1 MLPRTLVFTLI
12 ATSLLAAEP
21 EKLTKLR
28 GSYES
33 AMTKATAPIQKT
45 YTTELEKLK
54 LEFTKSGKL
63 EDALAVDAEIKRLS
77 GETATKQAEQTPS
90 SRGISPIGERWTRQT
105 GVTYDFVPDG
115 TLLTK
120 GRDTPIEKAAKG
132 TWKLLPDGRFE
143 LDYGTGAI
151 RYFVITDRKV
161 GTLIEPTGGEIKL
174 TFDSKLK

>member
-1 MLPRTLVFTLI
+1 MIPRTLIFTLF
-12 ATSLLAAEP
+12 ATTLLASEP

-77 GETATKQAEQTPS
+77 GEAATKQTEQTPA
-90 SRGISPIGERWTRQT
+90 SRGMSPIGERWTRQT
-105 GVTYDFVPDG
+105 GATYDFVSDG

-120 GRDTPIEKAAKG
+120 GKDTPIENAKRG

-143 LDYGTGAI
+143 LDIGTGVI

-161 GTLIEPTGGEIKL
+161 GKLIEPTGDEIKL